1 MAVSHINQSN
11 FYSVNENAGVAL
23 QELCPRLYPPGV
35 YLTRREAEC
44 FYLLSR
50 FTTIKKIAK
59 ILSLS
64 PRTIETYI
72 NQIKSKMGVLYKAEL
87 IEQAI
92 ELVSK
97 DFSTEPLLNQ
107 SDGMITTTALK
118 FLATDWCPIQSSDQ
132 QANY

>member
-1 MAVSHINQSN
+1 MAVSQINQSN
-11 FYSVNENAGVAL
+11 FYSVNESAGVAL

-59 ILSLS
+59 ILALS
-64 PRTIETYI
+64 PRTVETYL
-72 NQIKSKMGVLYKAEL
+72 NQIKSKMGILYKAEL

-107 SDGMITTTALK
+107 SDGIITTTALK
-118 FLATDWCPIQSSDQ
+118 SLATDWGKVHSSEEM
-132 QANY
+132 